1 MPLPSVL
8 QLTYFLPVHLSIILL
23 FIMLFIPSSVFF
35 TSVIIFFNPGWL
47 FFIFSNSKLS
57 VTFHSASIL
66 FPSSRIIFISLNS
79 LSGRLHIYTSLQ
91 LFWGFTLFL
100 HLKYIL
106 LSPHLVI
113 LLFYFYVYGRLV
125 TDPSLGEVALC
136 RGYPM
141 CPSSTLPS

>member
-79 LSGRLHIYTSLQ
+79 LSGRLHIYSSLQ
-91 LFWGFTLFL
+91 LFWGFILFL